1 MKKTILLM
9 ALSAAF
15 ALTCV
20 GLVACTGGG
29 EEDPETFTVTFYDGD
44 QTTVLKTEVER
55 RRRKQRQNCRK
66 L

>member
-1 MKKTILLM
+1 MKKTYLHM

-29 EEDPETFTVTFYDGD
+29 EEDPETFTVTYYDGD
-44 QTTVLKTEVER
+44 QTTVLKTEEVEAGG
-55 RRRKQRQNCRK
+55 KATE
-66 L
+66 